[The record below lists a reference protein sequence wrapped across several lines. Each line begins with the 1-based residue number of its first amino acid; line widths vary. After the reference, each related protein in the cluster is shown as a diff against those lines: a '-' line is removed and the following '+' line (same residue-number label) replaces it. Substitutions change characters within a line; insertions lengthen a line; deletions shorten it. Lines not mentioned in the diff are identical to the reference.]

1 MLGGEDDDTLAASRY
16 RARELAPAFLGELMS
31 VTETLAVYVVDSR
44 FEALPQDVRD
54 EAKRA
59 ILNYVGC
66 ALGGSIEPALDV
78 AIRTLS
84 PFSGE
89 RTAAVLGRSETCD
102 PLHAALFNGI
112 GSHVHEYDDTLPKNY
127 IHPSVPVAS
136 ALFAYASANPT
147 AGRDFVHAF
156 ILGFEVE
163 SRIGNAVYPAHYS
176 AGWHIT
182 STTGVFGAAAAIGKL
197 LGLSTKQMVWAFGL
211 AATQAAGIREMFGS
225 MAKSFQPG
233 RAAQNGYT
241 AALLGRADFTAG
253 ERALEGP
260 RGFAAVTAAQYDL
273 DKVTAGLGKDFELRD
288 NAYKPYACGLVVH
301 PTIDGCS
308 QLFREHHP
316 APDGI
321 AGVRLRVAPLVLD
334 LCNKSELKRA
344 LESKYSIYHAAAIG
358 LVRGK
363 GGIQEFTDEA
373 VADPALQRVRAVTT
387 AVGDD
392 TITEDQVHI
401 EVVLRNGQ
409 TLTKFVEQSL
419 GNVHR
424 PLSNEQLTEKF
435 VDQAV
440 LALPRNQVDA
450 IVEQCWRVDSLPDAG
465 ELARATVPRSTGT
478 LRSGRTTH

>member
-1 MLGGEDDDTLAASRY
+1 
-16 RARELAPAFLGELMS
+16 MS
-31 VTETLAVYVVDSR
+31 VTEALATYVVDSR
-44 FEALPQDVRD
+44 LEAIPRETQD

-59 ILNYVGC
+59 IFNYLGC

-78 AIRTLS
+78 AIRTLA
-84 PFSGE
+84 PYSGNA
-89 RTAAVLGRSETCD
+89 TACVLGRAERFD
-102 PLHAALFNGI
+102 ALHATLMNGI
-112 GSHVHEYDDTLPKNY
+112 GSHVHEYDDTLPKNI

-136 ALFAYASANPT
+136 ALFAHASANPVS
-147 AGRDFVHAF
+147 GRDFVHAF

-163 SRIGNAVYPAHYS
+163 SRIGNAVYPAHYA

-211 AATQAAGIREMFGS
+211 AATQAAGLREMFGS

-233 RAAQNGYT
+233 
-241 AALLGRADFTAG
+241 
-253 ERALEGP
+253 EHSIEGP

-273 DKVTAGLGKDFELRD
+273 DKITSGLGKTFELRD

-308 QLFREHHP
+308 QLHREFHP
-316 APDGI
+316 APDSI

-334 LCNKSELKRA
+334 LCNKSNLKRA

-363 GGIQEFTDEA
+363 GGLQEFNEDA
-373 VADPALQRVRAVTT
+373 LRDPDLERVRAVTT
-387 AVGDD
+387 AVGD
-392 TITEDQVHI
+392 TAITEDQVHI
-401 EVVLRNGQ
+401 EVVLRDGR

-419 GNVHR
+419 GNLHR
-424 PLSNEQLTEKF
+424 PLTNEQLTEKF

-440 LALPRNQVDA
+440 LALPRAQVDA
-450 IVEQCWRVDSLPDAG
+450 VVDQCWRIDALKDAG
-465 ELARATVPRSTGT
+465 DLARATVPRTAT
-478 LRSGRTTH
+478 ARVGRVTH

>member
-1 MLGGEDDDTLAASRY
+1 LSQANNDGVTEALAA
-16 RARELAPAFLGELMS
+16 
-31 VTETLAVYVVDSR
+31 YVVGSTFDS
-44 FEALPQDVRD
+44 LPRDVRA

-59 ILNYVGC
+59 IVNYLGC

-84 PFSGE
+84 PYSGE
-89 RTAAVLGRSETCD
+89 RTASVLGRSERFD
-102 PLHAALFNGI
+102 ALHAALLNGI

-136 ALFAYASANPT
+136 ALFAYASANPV

-156 ILGFEVE
+156 VLGFEVE
-163 SRIGNAVYPAHYS
+163 SRIGNAVYPAHYT

-197 LGLSTKQMVWAFGL
+197 LKLSTKQMVWAFGL

-253 ERALEGP
+253 ERALESP
-260 RGFAAVTAAQYDL
+260 RGFAAVTAATYDL
-273 DKVTAGLGKDFELRD
+273 GKVTAKLGEDFDLRA

-301 PTIDGCS
+301 PAIDGCS
-308 QLFREHHP
+308 QLYREFHP
-316 APDGI
+316 APDSI
-321 AGVRLRVAPLVLD
+321 AAVRVRVAPLVLD
-334 LCNKSELKRA
+334 LCNKRDLKRA

-363 GGIQEFTDEA
+363 GGLQEFTDAA
-373 VADPALQRVRAVTT
+373 VADPALSHVRGVTT
-387 AVGDD
+387 AVADPA
-392 TITEDQVHI
+392 ITEDQAHI
-401 EVVLRNGQ
+401 EV
-409 TLTKFVEQSL
+409 TLKDGRKLVKFVEQSL

-440 LALPRNQVDA
+440 LALPRAQVDA
-450 IVEQCWRVDSLPDAG
+450 VVEQSWRVDELTNVGD
-465 ELARATVPRSTGT
+465 LARATTPPRAAPAPTRAT
-478 LRSGRTTH
+478 IVRAPE

>member
-1 MLGGEDDDTLAASRY
+1 
-16 RARELAPAFLGELMS
+16 MS
-31 VTETLAVYVVDSR
+31 VTEALAAYVVDSKL
-44 FEALPQDVRD
+44 EAIPRDVQD

-59 ILNYVGC
+59 IFNYLGC

-78 AIRTLS
+78 AIRTLA
-84 PFSGE
+84 PYSGNA
-89 RTAAVLGRSETCD
+89 TAYVLGRTERFD
-102 PLHAALFNGI
+102 VLHAALMNGI
-112 GSHVHEYDDTLPKNY
+112 GSHVHEYDDTLPKNF

-136 ALFAYASANPT
+136 ALFAHASALPVS
-147 AGRDFVHAF
+147 GKELVHAF

-163 SRIGNAVYPAHYS
+163 SRIGNAVFPAHYN

-197 LGLSTKQMVWAFGL
+197 LRLTTRQMVWAFGV
-211 AATQAAGIREMFGS
+211 AATQSAGLREMFGS

-253 ERALEGP
+253 EQALEGP
-260 RGFAAVTAAQYDL
+260 RGFAAVAAAQYDL
-273 DKVTAGLGKDFELRD
+273 DKITAGLGTTFELRD

-308 QLFREHHP
+308 QLHREFHP
-316 APDGI
+316 TPDSI
-321 AGVRLRVAPLVLD
+321 AGVRLRVAPRVLD
-334 LCNKSELKRA
+334 LCNKSDLKRA
-344 LESKYSIYHAAAIG
+344 LETKYSIYHAAAIG

-363 GGIQEFTDEA
+363 GGLQEFTEQ
-373 VADPALQRVRAVTT
+373 ALHDTNLEHVRAVTT
-387 AVGDD
+387 AVGD
-392 TITEDQVHI
+392 TSITEDQVHI
-401 EVVLRNGQ
+401 EVVLRDGR

-419 GNVHR
+419 GNLHR

-440 LALPRNQVDA
+440 LALPRTQVDS
-450 IVEQCWRVDSLPDAG
+450 IVEQCWRLDSLRDAG
-465 ELARATVPRSTGT
+465 DLARATVPRAASP
-478 LRSGRTTH
+478 RVGRVTH

>member
-1 MLGGEDDDTLAASRY
+1 
-16 RARELAPAFLGELMS
+16 MS
-31 VTETLAVYVVDSR
+31 VTEALAEYVTHSTL
-44 FEALPQDVRD
+44 EAIPRDVRD

-59 ILNYVGC
+59 IFNYLGC
-66 ALGGSIEPALDV
+66 ALGGAGESALDV
-78 AIRTLS
+78 AIRTLA
-84 PFSGE
+84 PYSGNA
-89 RTAAVLGRSETCD
+89 TACVLGRPERFD
-102 PLHAALFNGI
+102 ALHAALLNGI
-112 GSHVHEYDDTLPKNY
+112 GSHVHEYDDTLPKNF

-136 ALFAYASANPT
+136 ALFAYASANPVS
-147 AGRDFVHAF
+147 GRDFVHAF

-163 SRIGNAVYPAHYS
+163 SRIGNAIYPAHYS

-182 STTGVFGAAAAIGKL
+182 STTGVVGAAAAIGKL

-241 AALLGRADFTAG
+241 AALFGQADFTAG
-253 ERALEGP
+253 EHALEGA
-260 RGFAAVTAAQYDL
+260 RGFAA
-273 DKVTAGLGKDFELRD
+273 VTAGLGKDFELRD

-308 QLFREHHP
+308 QLHREFHP
-316 APDGI
+316 TPDSI

-334 LCNKSELKRA
+334 LCNKSNLKRA

-363 GGIQEFTDEA
+363 GGLQEFTEEA
-373 VADPALQRVRAVTT
+373 VADPALERVRSVTT

-401 EVVLRNGQ
+401 EVILRNGE
-409 TLTKFVEQSL
+409 TLSKFVERSL

-440 LALPRNQVDA
+440 LALPRHQVDA
-450 IVEQCWRVDSLPDAG
+450 VVEQCWRVDALTDAG
-465 ELARATVPRSTGT
+465 DLARATVPRTTGV

>member
-1 MLGGEDDDTLAASRY
+1 
-16 RARELAPAFLGELMS
+16 MS
-31 VTETLAVYVVDSR
+31 VTETLAAYVAGSKLDAIAR
-44 FEALPQDVRD
+44 DVRD

-59 ILNYVGC
+59 IFNYLGC

-78 AIRTLS
+78 AIRTLA
-84 PFSGE
+84 PFSGQPS
-89 RTAAVLGRSETCD
+89 ACVLGRTERFD
-102 PLHAALFNGI
+102 ALHAALLNGI

-127 IHPSVPVAS
+127 IHPSVPVGS
-136 ALFAYASANPT
+136 ALFAYASAN
-147 AGRDFVHAF
+147 AVSGRDFVHAF

-163 SRIGNAVYPAHYS
+163 SRIGNAVYPAHYQ

-197 LGLSTKQMVWAFGL
+197 IGLSTQQMVWALGL

-241 AALLGRADFTAG
+241 AALLAQADFSAG

-260 RGFAAVTAAQYDL
+260 RGFAAVTAAEYDL
-273 DKVTAGLGKDFELRD
+273 DKITNGLGTDFDLRA

-308 QLFREHHP
+308 QLHREHHP
-316 APDGI
+316 APDAI
-321 AGVRLRVAPLVLD
+321 SGVRLRVAPLVLD
-334 LCNKSELKRA
+334 LCNKSNLTRA

-363 GGIQEFTDEA
+363 GGLQEFTEEA
-373 VADPALQRVRAVTT
+373 IRDPALERVRAVTT
-387 AVGDD
+387 AVGDAS
-392 TITEDQVHI
+392 ITEDHVHI
-401 EVVLRNGQ
+401 EVILRNGE

-419 GNVHR
+419 GNLHR

-435 VDQAV
+435 LDQAV
-440 LALPRNQVDA
+440 LALPRPQVEA
-450 IVEQCWRVDSLPDAG
+450 VIEQSWRIDELKDVGD
-465 ELARATVPRSTGT
+465 LARATLPPRTAAATSPPRAT
-478 LRSGRTTH
+478 RVTH

>member
-1 MLGGEDDDTLAASRY
+1 
-16 RARELAPAFLGELMS
+16 MS
-31 VTETLAVYVVDSR
+31 VTEALAEYVVASEL
-44 FEALPQDVRD
+44 EAIPRNIQD

-59 ILNYVGC
+59 IFNYLGC

-78 AIRTLS
+78 AIATLA

-89 RTAAVLGRSETCD
+89 PTACVLGRAERFD
-102 PLHAALFNGI
+102 ALHAALMNGI

-136 ALFAYASANPT
+136 ALFAYASANPVS
-147 AGRDFVHAF
+147 GRDFVHAF

-182 STTGVFGAAAAIGKL
+182 STTGVFGAAAAVGKL
-197 LGLSTKQMVWAFGL
+197 LGLTTKQMVWAFGL

-253 ERALEGP
+253 ERALEGA
-260 RGFAAVTAAQYDL
+260 RGFAAVTAAEYDL
-273 DKVTAGLGKDFELRD
+273 DKVTADLGTHFELSD

-301 PTIDGCS
+301 PAIDGCS
-308 QLFREHHP
+308 QLHREFHP
-316 APDGI
+316 DPKAI
-321 AGVRLRVAPLVLD
+321 AAVRVRVAPLVLD
-334 LCNKSELKRA
+334 LCNKSTLTRA

-363 GGIQEFTDEA
+363 GGLQEFTEEA
-373 VADPALQRVRAVTT
+373 IRDPDLEHVRAVTT

-392 TITEDQVHI
+392 SITEDQVYI
-401 EVVLRNGQ
+401 EVVLRDGQ
-409 TLTKFVEQSL
+409 KLTKFVEQSL
-419 GNVHR
+419 GNLHR
-424 PLSNEQLTEKF
+424 PLDNEQLTEKF

-440 LALPRNQVDA
+440 LALPRPQVDA
-450 IVEQCWRVDSLPDAG
+450 VVEQAWRIETLANAG
-465 ELARATVPRSTGT
+465 DLARATMPKSARSSHA
-478 LRSGRTTH
+478 RAMS

>member
-1 MLGGEDDDTLAASRY
+1 
-16 RARELAPAFLGELMS
+16 MS
-31 VTETLAVYVVDSR
+31 VTEALAAYVVGSKL
-44 FEALPQDVRD
+44 EAIPRDVQD
-54 EAKRA
+54 EARRA
-59 ILNYVGC
+59 IVNYLGC

-78 AIRTLS
+78 AIRTLA
-84 PFSGE
+84 PYSGNA
-89 RTAAVLGRSETCD
+89 TACVLGRAERFD
-102 PLHAALFNGI
+102 PLHAALMNGI
-112 GSHVHEYDDTLPKNY
+112 GSHVHEYDDTLPKNF

-136 ALFAYASANPT
+136 ALFAHASAHPVS
-147 AGRDFVHAF
+147 GRDFVHAF

-163 SRIGNAVYPAHYS
+163 SRIGNAVFPAHYN

-182 STTGVFGAAAAIGKL
+182 STTGVFGAAAAVGKL
-197 LGLSTKQMVWAFGL
+197 LGLTTNQMVWAFGL

-253 ERALEGP
+253 EHALEGE
-260 RGFAAVTAAQYDL
+260 RGFAAVAAAQYDL
-273 DKVTAGLGKDFELRD
+273 GKITSGLGKDFELRD

-308 QLFREHHP
+308 QLHREFHP
-316 APDGI
+316 APDSI
-321 AGVRLRVAPLVLD
+321 AGVRLRVAPRVLD
-334 LCNKSELKRA
+334 LCNKSDLRRA

-363 GGIQEFTDEA
+363 GGLQEFNEDA
-373 VADPALQRVRAVTT
+373 LHDPDLERVRAVTT
-387 AVGDD
+387 AVGDAS
-392 TITEDQVHI
+392 ITEDQVHI
-401 EVVLRNGQ
+401 EVVLRDGR

-424 PLSNEQLTEKF
+424 PLSNEQLTQKF

-440 LALPRNQVDA
+440 LALPRLQVDS
-450 IVEQCWRVDSLPDAG
+450 IVEQCWRIDTLKDAG
-465 ELARATVPRSTGT
+465 DLARATLPRTAAP
-478 LRSGRTTH
+478 RVGRVTH